1 MREPLAQVKNQEVTA
16 IRLKDKI
23 AIVAG
28 GAQGIGEGI
37 VRCLAQ
43 EGAHIAVIDIDGDAA
58 SHIAEEVKA
67 IGRRALPLTADLT
80 EENQVNGA
88 VRDTVDFF
96 GRIDILVNNVGGV
109 SIETSQMMEK
119 YKASQQNIAMAPAFL
134 RFSPD
139 VWDRY
144 YQLNLKSHVL
154 LSNAVTPYFI
164 GQKSGKIVNI
174 SSVSGRFGDTGHMP
188 YAAMKAGDISLT
200 WSLAQGLAPYNIN
213 VNCVCPGF
221 VYTPLWERG
230 ANNNLKEMRDT
241 VREIRGRGEKLPR
254 PLARFT
260 DVDLEN
266 MTPRDYWLKF
276 TVRPSNPMRKEQT
289 PEDIGKAVVFFVS
302 DDAKN
307 ITGQVLHVDGGQI
320 MR

>member
-1 MREPLAQVKNQEVTA
+1 M
-16 IRLKDKI
+16 RLKDKI

-28 GAQGIGEGI
+28 GALGIGEGI

-43 EGAHIAVIDIDGDAA
+43 EGADIAVIDIDGDAA
-58 SHIAEEVKA
+58 SHTAEEVKA

-88 VRDTVDFF
+88 VKDTVDFF

-109 SIETSQMMEK
+109 SIETSQMLEK
-119 YKASQQNIAMAPAFL
+119 YKVSQQNAAVSPVFL

-164 GQKSGKIVNI
+164 RQKSGKIVNI
-174 SSVSGRFGDTGHMP
+174 SSVSGRFGDHGHMP

-200 WSLAQGLAPYNIN
+200 WSLAQALAPYNIN

-230 ANNNLKEMRDT
+230 ADNNLKEMRDT
-241 VREIRGRGEKLPR
+241 VRKIRERGESLPR

-289 PEDIGKAVVFFVS
+289 AEDIGRAVVFFVS
-302 DDAKN
+302 DDAQN